1 MSTTTISMQQPHL
14 GNHTY
19 AALGSQLCQ
28 DQEGGVS
35 RHSVLSNSE
44 YLAPAAGFIMHRE
57 PTAGMLDRTIA
68 PSQTELAIELSSTG
82 FQKAIGQPFNMSKLP
97 NVI

>member
-1 MSTTTISMQQPHL
+1 
-14 GNHTY
+14 
-19 AALGSQLCQ
+19 
-28 DQEGGVS
+28 
-35 RHSVLSNSE
+35 
-44 YLAPAAGFIMHRE
+44 MHRG